1 VDKARALG
9 KEPLFLNLDESSMPV
24 VFTNGKG
31 NIMVVNGRRAW
42 QTEGRQRVRGNEL
55 RINFT
60 FLALICNVPAL
71 QPLMPQV
78 FFVASSALR
87 VPAWNAL
94 CATLPPNVYVKRMP
108 SAWNSS
114 RQHLLIMR
122 LLRLILEPLMANYQP
137 ILYFDTAPC
146 HMDVSILEVLHE
158 LGIWYVVLPA
168 RLTWLFQPCDTHLFL
183 RFKRFLKRTFQDEL
197 AGAEGRDTVSYMV
210 QLVIRAIR
218 QVIQR
223 HSWADAFSQNGLM
236 GELTNVSSFIKHQ
249 LEWVNLNAPSTDVPT
264 LEQLRLCWPRWN
276 RPFPLNAVMQAL
288 YDEAG
293 YDGDSEHD
301 EL

>member
-1 VDKARALG
+1 
-9 KEPLFLNLDESSMPV
+9 MPI

-42 QTEGRQRVRGNEL
+42 ATEGRQVVQGADL

-60 FLALICNVPAL
+60 FLAFICNVPQL
-71 QPLMPQV
+71 QPLMPQI
-78 FFVASSALR
+78 FFVAASALR

-94 CATLPPNVYVKRMP
+94 CANLPPNVYVKRMP
-108 SAWNSS
+108 SAWNSA
-114 RQHLLIMR
+114 RQHLLIIR
-122 LLRLILEPLMANYQP
+122 LLRLILEPQWVDYQP

-146 HMDVSILEVLHE
+146 HMDVSIFEVLHE

-197 AGAEGRDTVSYMV
+197 GLAEDRDTVSYMIE
-210 QLVIRAIR
+210 LVIRAIR
-218 QVIQR
+218 QVIQS
-223 HSWADAFSQNGLM
+223 HSWADAFSQNGLT
-236 GELTNVSSFIKHQ
+236 GDLTKVSHYIKAQ
-249 LEWVNLNAPSTDVPT
+249 LQWANLAAPSTDAPS

-276 RPFPLNAVMQAL
+276 RPFPLHAVMQAL
-288 YDEAG
+288 YDDAG

-301 EL
+301 SL